1 MTGLQSRVNTWQDET
16 FGDLMTYQGIVR
28 KLHEEICE
36 LSEALWRNPATFA
49 EQKVRSLDP
58 AKIAEESADV
68 VIVLMGLAKNQGF
81 DLLEEVERKLET
93 NKARAWEGTSHVKGT
108 TN

>member
-1 MTGLQSRVNTWQDET
+1 MTNLQAQVNTWQDEA
-16 FGDLMTYQGIVR
+16 FGDLQTYPRIVR

-36 LSEALWRNPATFA
+36 LSEALWNNPTTFA
-49 EQKVRSLDP
+49 ERKIIPLDP

-81 DLLEEVERKLET
+81 DLLKEVERKLEV
-93 NKARAWEGTSHVKGT
+93 NKARTWEGNSHV
-108 TN
+108 